1 MERITAVDLRTFLSN
16 NNVEHNLR
24 RLIHQIAITCKYISS
39 KINEAN
45 RKYAVS
51 KNVSGEQQL
60 ELDKAAD
67 QIFIKRMECCAYVK
81 QLASEEQDEI
91 VSVLLPEQSNNAEYS
106 ITVDP
111 LDGSSL
117 IDVNL
122 AVGSIIGI
130 HKGELCLK
138 NEHNLIAA
146 MYVLYGPLT
155 TLILSTGNGTHE
167 FVLNPEGEFVLAC
180 ENIKMKEK
188 GNIYSIGG
196 VKKEWTE
203 KHKRYIEH
211 LEDEGYKLRY
221 SGGLVPDV
229 NQILLKNGG
238 LFTYPALINSKNGK
252 LRLLFE
258 LQPLSFII
266 EQAGGAAIDGKNRI
280 LDIKPETLHQRSPIY
295 IGSKHEVNLAK
306 DYLM

>member
-1 MERITAVDLRTFLSN
+1 MQRITATDLRTFLSN

-24 RLIHQIAITCKYISS
+24 RVIYNIAVTCKYISS
-39 KINEAN
+39 KIKEAN
-45 RKYAVS
+45 RKYA
-51 KNVSGEQQL
+51 NTTNISGEQQL
-60 ELDKAAD
+60 ELDKIAD
-67 QIFIKRMECCAYVK
+67 DIFIKRMEQCPYVK
-81 QLASEEQDEI
+81 QLASEEQEGI
-91 VSVLLPEQSNNAEYS
+91 VSVMLPEQNEITAVYS

-130 HKGELCLK
+130 HKD
-138 NEHNLIAA
+138 NLIEQGKNLVSA
-146 MYVLYGPLT
+146 MYVHYGPLT
-155 TLILSTGNGTHE
+155 TLVLTTGNGVHE
-167 FVLNPEGEFVLAC
+167 FVLTPEGEFVLSN
-180 ENIKMKEK
+180 ENIKIKEK
-188 GNIYSIGG
+188 GSIYSIGG
-196 VKKEWTE
+196 LKKEWTE
-203 KHKRYIEH
+203 QHKKYIEH
-211 LEDEGYKLRY
+211 LESDGYKLRY
-221 SGGLVPDV
+221 SGGLVPDF
-229 NQILLKNGG
+229 NQILLKKGG
-238 LFTYPALINSKNGK
+238 LFTYPSLINANKGK

-266 EQAGGAAIDGKNRI
+266 EQADGAATDGKNRI